1 MENILRVNPRDW
13 QQYEVLQALYDDLPL
28 KPYCSL
34 VKGACFVRPKELAI
48 KTNYIQPNH
57 PDVLHWLWFDI
68 DDPNAL
74 FAYYY
79 LNTPVPNLII
89 ENPDNG
95 HAHVGFRVRVE
106 VGLTGNSRQEP
117 INYIKAV
124 YYALR
129 ESLNA
134 DMGYVGNLI
143 KCPFDTDV
151 WNVYISG
158 RKDYELKDLAD
169 MLDLE
174 ILPKTSDN
182 DDIFGRNKALFDH
195 VRHTAYPIAAE
206 HSYKTLLAALIPI
219 ATAYNATYPIPLFA
233 NEVYTLCKSIARY
246 CYSAK
251 FKNGKVSQAH
261 REVQSMRGKIGG
273 AKSKRKPSKTSER
286 TLKPWLELGISRRTY
301 YRDSNK
307 NDSQK

>member
-1 MENILRVNPRDW
+1 MDNLQRVDPKKWRE
-13 QQYEVLQALYDDLPL
+13 YPVLQALYDDLPT

-34 VKGACFVRPKELAI
+34 AKGACFVQPKEFAI
-48 KTNYIQPNH
+48 KKNYIQPNH
-57 PDVLHWLWFDI
+57 PAVMRWLWFDI

-79 LNTPVPNLII
+79 LNTPVPNIII

-95 HAHVGFRVRVE
+95 HAHVGFRLRVE
-106 VGLTGNSRQEP
+106 VGLTGNSKLKP
-117 INYIKAV
+117 INYVSAV

-129 ESLNA
+129 LALGA
-134 DMGYVGNLI
+134 DAGYVGNLI
-143 KCPFDTDV
+143 KCPFDTDI

-169 MLDLE
+169 VLDLE

-195 VRHTAYPIAAE
+195 TRHIAYPMAQE
-206 HSYKTLLAALIPI
+206 HSYKTLLAALLPI
-219 ATAYNATYPIPLFA
+219 ATAYNATYPIPLFG
-233 NEVYTLCKSIARY
+233 NEVYTLCKSISRY

-273 AKSKRKPSKTSER
+273 AKSKRPPVKDSEAS
-286 TLKPWLELGISRRTY
+286 TKPWIEMGISQSTY
-301 YRDSNK
+301 YRDK
-307 NDSQK
+307 KKYK